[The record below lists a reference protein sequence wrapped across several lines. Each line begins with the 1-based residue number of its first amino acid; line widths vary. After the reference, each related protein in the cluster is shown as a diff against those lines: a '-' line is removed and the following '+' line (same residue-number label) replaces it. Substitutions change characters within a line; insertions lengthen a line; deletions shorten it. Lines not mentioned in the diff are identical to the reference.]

1 MNTCI
6 LTGRLTAVPEL
17 KQTPGGKYVSS
28 FDIAVKR
35 PHTNDVTD
43 FIHIVAWNKTAE
55 FITKYFKKG
64 QMIAIRGHLTI
75 RNYEDKNGNK
85 RYISE
90 VICDEADFCG
100 SREDINGTESA
111 GAVQEASGNTPGY
124 ADTLTAIGNAVSV
137 PEAPGG
143 FEEVGN
149 DDDLPF

>member
-17 KQTPGGKYVSS
+17 KQTPGGKYVSG

-35 PHTNDVTD
+35 PHTSDVTD
-43 FIHIVAWNKTAE
+43 FINIVAWNKTAE

-85 RYISE
+85 RYLHE

-100 SREDINGTESA
+100 SKEDINSTESA
-111 GAVQEASGNTPGY
+111 GAVQEAPGSI
-124 ADTLTAIGNAVSV
+124 ADTLTAIGNAVRV

-143 FEEVGN
+143 FEEVDN